1 MWVLFLAVV
10 AACLPVRGPSVPA
23 PVVEASCIGP
33 DGQSRCG
40 TSARWN
46 KTHAALANSDAVK
59 FGASNGGD
67 RAAVA
72 PPSWGVAAW
81 ATDTQNLSTCASDN
95 NNCTQTTCG
104 ASGSFQGPCLTE
116 GEIAARWGT
125 YYPNLIQNTLITVMS
140 PGGSTDTW
148 FLTPNMGGSHYL
160 DVECTLPTPAWT
172 TTLGAVVPLNRATN
186 QLLTAVIAPGSGTVS
201 AHQFIVNSTHVS
213 TAYAGSNSGTTWIL
227 SPPTTGCTTPTSCA
241 PSAVRTWATGDSVSG
256 YNLSTIYL
264 ATSLPTS
271 VTREGISVFVYNCLI
286 NNAVSGGSF
295 NGSVSANNFTV
306 FADSVVLSGI
316 GGSFEWDACS
326 GPPGPFLSNVYGT
339 LFRGAGLYMFGGIM
353 AGGGFTWTCG
363 SDVDGDTWFGNPV
376 YFFGQPNYLNNVY
389 IGDGSYTVGKTVLT
403 GQLWGTSFHGVA
415 AGSWFQYPSGAGG
428 ATANLLLA
436 GGITLNNVT
445 TACSSTGGATPT
457 IGCNIT
463 INPTNLD
470 APASSTGFGGQA
482 FAQSGGG
489 AISNVGQ
496 GF

>member
-1 MWVLFLAVV
+1 
-10 AACLPVRGPSVPA
+10 
-23 PVVEASCIGP
+23 
-33 DGQSRCG
+33 
-40 TSARWN
+40 
-46 KTHAALANSDAVK
+46 
-59 FGASNGGD
+59 
-67 RAAVA
+67 
-72 PPSWGVAAW
+72 
-81 ATDTQNLSTCASDN
+81 
-95 NNCTQTTCG
+95 
-104 ASGSFQGPCLTE
+104 
-116 GEIAARWGT
+116 
-125 YYPNLIQNTLITVMS
+125 
-140 PGGSTDTW
+140 
-148 FLTPNMGGSHYL
+148 
-160 DVECTLPTPAWT
+160 
-172 TTLGAVVPLNRATN
+172 
-186 QLLTAVIAPGSGTVS
+186 
-201 AHQFIVNSTHVS
+201 
-213 TAYAGSNSGTTWIL
+213 
-227 SPPTTGCTTPTSCA
+227 
-241 PSAVRTWATGDSVSG
+241 
-256 YNLSTIYL
+256 
-264 ATSLPTS
+264 
-271 VTREGISVFVYNCLI
+271 
-286 NNAVSGGSF
+286 VSGGSF